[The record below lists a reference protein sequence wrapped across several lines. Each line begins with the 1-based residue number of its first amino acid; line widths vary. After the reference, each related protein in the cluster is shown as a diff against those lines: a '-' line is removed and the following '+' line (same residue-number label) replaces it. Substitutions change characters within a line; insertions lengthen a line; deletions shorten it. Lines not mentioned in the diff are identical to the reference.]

1 MLRGHEE
8 SVRRAGEGSAIA
20 SSFICS
26 NREGLVTIC
35 MCLQGHPV
43 AGRPGVLW
51 VSPQEA
57 ERTGTR
63 RKKLVQG
70 IPLSQAAPE
79 GMDSHAGSTFLT
91 LEVTSSG
98 WEVTWQGSP
107 GELVSQ

>member
-8 SVRRAGEGSAIA
+8 SVQRAGEGSVIA

-26 NREGLVTIC
+26 NREGLITIC
-35 MCLQGHPV
+35 TCLQGHPV
-43 AGRPGVLW
+43 PGRPGALW
-51 VSPQEA
+51 VIPQGA

-70 IPLSQAAPE
+70 TPLSQAAPE
-79 GMDSHAGSTFLT
+79 GMDSYVGSAFLP
-91 LEVTSSG
+91 LEVT
-98 WEVTWQGSP
+98 TWQGSP